1 MARTPMSDLRSHL
14 LPHALRY
21 AALAFLIN
29 FVLCMRFFAILC
41 GGSKGEHSLIS
52 ELSLVHRETP
62 HFDLH
67 RLLDENDTKDVVHVQ
82 YRDSEG
88 AAPEFKMLGLE
99 REQFNSKAAS
109 VRWSWMAMHIRQRA
123 AINKLCELPIEPC
136 VEIALRPAKRTSSS
150 SCLPQIS
157 I

>member
-1 MARTPMSDLRSHL
+1 MRVF
-14 LPHALRY
+14 
-21 AALAFLIN
+21 AF
-29 FVLCMRFFAILC
+29 LC

-67 RLLDENDTKDVVHVQ
+67 RLLEENNYTKDVVDVQ

-88 AAPEFKMLGLE
+88 AAPEFKLLGLE

-123 AINKLCELPIEPC
+123 AINKLCELPSDPC

-150 SCLPQIS
+150 CCLPQIS
-157 I
+157 IR